1 MAVAPQVPRE
11 RIDTAVVFA
20 RCDGRGRRESPQRLT
35 RREVV
40 QRSAQ
45 TEGQHA
51 QRQCDACIDIAE
63 AQDGDGW
70 MHRYFSGHTPSTG
83 GPLAR

>member
-1 MAVAPQVPRE
+1 MAVAPQVARE
-11 RIDTAVVFA
+11 RIDTAAVFA
-20 RCDGRGRRESPQRLT
+20 RCDGRGRRESPQRLI

-40 QRSAQ
+40 QRRTQ

-51 QRQCDACIDIAE
+51 QRQCDARIDIAE

-70 MHRYFSGHTPSTG
+70 MHRYLTAHTPSAG